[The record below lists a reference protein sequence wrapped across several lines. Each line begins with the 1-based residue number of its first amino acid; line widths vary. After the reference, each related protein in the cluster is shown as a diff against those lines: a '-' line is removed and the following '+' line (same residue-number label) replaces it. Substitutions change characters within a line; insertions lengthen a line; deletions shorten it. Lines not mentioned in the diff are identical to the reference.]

1 MNKEWRHRAWSV
13 ILAAGLVLFTQ
24 TVRADMEWRVSP
36 PVDLKVAP
44 LDIAPSPDGQRLF
57 VLAKGE
63 VLVYSLRE
71 GKIIGAKNVDQDFD
85 RIAALGAVNGVTL
98 SSSNRKTLQ
107 VLTFEMIQ
115 NIDISGSPFKGPEN
129 APVTLIV
136 FDDYQ

>member
-1 MNKEWRHRAWSV
+1 MILTWRRLVWV
-13 ILAAGLVLFTQ
+13 LILASGLFLFNPS
-24 TVRADMEWRVSP
+24 VRADMEWRVSP

-71 GKIIGAKNVDQDFD
+71 GKVIGKKTVDQDFD
-85 RIAALGAVNGVTL
+85 RIAALAGVNGVTL

-115 NIDISGSPFKGPEN
+115 NIDISGSPFKGPEK